1 MSSHGVAANATSAG
15 RNEPMGARRHAPK
28 ADEPMIPTH
37 KAKCR
42 LIRFGHSR
50 SAASCRTHAPQQ
62 TACPSR
68 RTRLILFCSSW
79 RGRSFG
85 SCAGPSTT
93 ERYSIA
99 NEIVTVVKLKT
110 FGRFQTGVIVS
121 FGSAQIAAEHP
132 GVMRCLRGRP
142 GRMRSNDKGS
152 IAEQHHPSEHSLG
165 HHDIDDCLH
174 KSIGSRCD
182 QLREHRM
189 DLAPGKLAYFGDQ
202 R

>member
-1 MSSHGVAANATSAG
+1 
-15 RNEPMGARRHAPK
+15 MGDP
-28 ADEPMIPTH
+28 
-37 KAKCR
+37 
-42 LIRFGHSR
+42 
-50 SAASCRTHAPQQ
+50 
-62 TACPSR
+62 
-68 RTRLILFCSSW
+68 
-79 RGRSFG
+79 
-85 SCAGPSTT
+85 AGPSTT